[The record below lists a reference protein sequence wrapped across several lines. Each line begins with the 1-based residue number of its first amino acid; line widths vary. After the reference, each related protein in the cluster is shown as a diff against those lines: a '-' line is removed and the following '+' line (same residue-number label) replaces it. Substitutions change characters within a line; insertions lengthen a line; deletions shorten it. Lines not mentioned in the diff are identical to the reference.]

1 MIDVSGVRF
10 KKTGKIYYFDPRDID
25 TKIGDNVI
33 VETSRGIEYGT
44 VVIKKEL
51 KEEEILTE
59 LKPVLRIASPED
71 DLRQLDN
78 RNDAREALI
87 ICENKCKE
95 HKLNMKL
102 IGCEYTFDRGK
113 LLFYFTA
120 DGRIDFRELVRDLAS
135 IFRTRIELRQI
146 GVRDEA
152 KKIGGLGPCGRPCC
166 CRAFLSEFSPVSIKM
181 AKDQELSL
189 NPTKISGL
197 CGRLM
202 CCLKYEQD
210 GYECIFKKMPR
221 LGEFVM
227 TDRGEGTVIDKYT
240 IQELVKIQFQNGEDI
255 EVEIR
260 DLDQIKRSGKMN
272 KNFTQLNS
280 SLKDEEV
287 RESELKDLEEW
298 PWFIKVYYFMKIKL
312 LIQKIHSKIKLFF
325 YKKLGNTDGA
335 IEIGAFI
342 LAAVLTLASSYY
354 LQDLLNNKYLGF
366 LIAFAFIFSLVRIIL
381 YLLEFPIVYIKKIK
395 SKNIILFS
403 ATSYASYK
411 LIYDMP
417 GMEEFTDL
425 QNYLIIFLV
434 SLLFFLFSKSLI
446 SLIKNKKISF
456 FISFIISAMPMIL
469 ILYFLFT
476 PGFSKFEGKIENYK
490 KGPESPEKYSVIEKD
505 YQGGQVNLL
514 PYVHY
519 TGRTKKVRDKILG
532 DQLIKTPIKG
542 RIYLPDNNREN
553 AIVFIFHGNHRA
565 TEKSHLGYD
574 YLGRYLSKRGIGLVS
589 VDMNILNG
597 LDYFSLSDENDARAI
612 LGLENIKYILEESE
626 FKNKIK
632 KEIFLGGHSRGG
644 EAASLACYFNDYG
657 KNPED
662 ATRKLDYNFKIKGL
676 INLAATYGQ
685 YKPTNKNLA
694 LQNINYLVLHWTNDY
709 DLDTFEELALYREI
723 KNTDENLFKAA
734 IYIGGANHGNFN
746 TRWKDMDT
754 DYIEGLYLEKSNLFK
769 GEDQRKITSILIEN
783 FVNKSLNKDYDQNI
797 FYDIEKSQTAYPEG
811 IYYQMYSEGNEKILM
826 DFEEDNNINTG
837 SLKNS
842 KIRYTGF
849 TKIREKN
856 YDLVEDH
863 QETLLS
869 LNFNE
874 KGLLE
879 FLPQENLKMENYF
892 SIDLKKDKNIKISLN
907 IRDNYGETGVISLED
922 YKKLKE
928 PYKVQMTKIETLRD
942 NYTYTSSL
950 ETVRVPMEDIK
961 KKNPKINL
969 DKIKYI
975 DLIFEGN
982 GNVEMYGVKI
992 K

>member
-10 KKTGKIYYFDPRDID
+10 KKTGKIYYFDPKDIE

-33 VETSRGIEYGT
+33 VETARGIEYGK

-59 LKPVLRIASPED
+59 LKPVLRIANQED
-71 DLRQLDN
+71 DLRQLNN

-87 ICENKCKE
+87 VCENKCKE
-95 HKLNMKL
+95 HKLDMKL

-135 IFRTRIELRQI
+135 VFRTRIELRQI

-166 CRAFLSEFSPVSIKM
+166 CKAFLSEFSPVSIKM

-240 IQELVKIQFQNGEDI
+240 IQELVKIQFQNGEDTEI
-255 EVEIR
+255 ELRE
-260 DLDQIKRSGKMN
+260 LDQIKRSGKMN
-272 KNFTQLNS
+272 KNFIQLSS

-287 RESELKDLEEW
+287 QESELKNLEEW

-312 LIQKIHSKIKLFF
+312 LIQKIHSKIKIFF

-335 IEIGAFI
+335 IEIGALI
-342 LAAVLTLASSYY
+342 LALTLTLACSYY
-354 LQDLLNNKYLGF
+354 LQDLLNNKYAGF
-366 LIAFAFIFSLVRIIL
+366 LISFAFIFSLVRIIL
-381 YLLEFPIVYIKKIK
+381 YLLEFPITYIKKIK
-395 SKNIILFS
+395 SKNITLFL
-403 ATSYASYK
+403 ATNYASYK
-411 LIYDMP
+411 LIYEMP
-417 GMEEFTDL
+417 GMEEFTDP

-434 SLLFFLFSKSLI
+434 SILFFLFSKSLI
-446 SLIKNKKISF
+446 SIIKNRKIEI
-456 FISFIISAMPMIL
+456 FIGFIIFSMPMIL
-469 ILYFLFT
+469 IIYFLFT
-476 PGFSKFEGKIENYK
+476 PGFSNFEGKIENYK
-490 KGPESPEKYSVIEKD
+490 KGPESPEQYKVIEKD
-505 YQGGQVNLL
+505 YQGGQINLL

-519 TGRTKKVRDKILG
+519 AKKTKKVRDKILG
-532 DQLIKTPIKG
+532 GQLEKAPIKG
-542 RIYLPDNNREN
+542 RIYLPDNKIKNP
-553 AIVFIFHGNHRA
+553 VLFIFHGNHRA

-597 LDYFSLSDENDARAI
+597 LDNFSLSDENDARAI
-612 LGLENIKYILEESE
+612 LGLENIKYIIEESE
-626 FKNKIK
+626 FKNKIE

-644 EAASLACYFNDYG
+644 EAATLACYFNNYG

-662 ATRKLDYNFKIKGL
+662 QTKKIDYNFKIKGL

-685 YKPTNKNLA
+685 YDPTNKNLA
-694 LQNINYLVLHWTNDY
+694 PQNINYLVLHGTNDY

-769 GEDQRKITSILIEN
+769 GEDQRKLTSILIEN
-783 FVNKSLNKDYDQNI
+783 FVNKSLNKKYDQNI

-837 SLKNS
+837 SLENS

-856 YDLVEDH
+856 NDLVEDH
-863 QETLLS
+863 QETLLKLDCS
-869 LNFNE
+869 K

-879 FLPQENLKMENYF
+879 ILPGKNLKMKKYF
-892 SIDLKKDKNIKISLN
+892 SIEIKKDKNIKITLEIIDKNGEKSLV
-907 IRDNYGETGVISLED
+907 DLD
-922 YKKLKE
+922 QYKKLKE
-928 PYKVQMTKIETLRD
+928 PYKVQKTKIETIKD
-942 NYTYTSSL
+942 DYTYTSSL
-950 ETVRVPMEDIK
+950 ETVKAPIEDIK
-961 KKNPKINL
+961 KENPKIKL
-969 DKIKYI
+969 EEIKYI
-975 DLIFEGN
+975 DLLFEGN
-982 GNVEMYGVKI
+982 GQAEIDGAKI